1 MLYIVFGQIQHPVAS
16 VTKYGFM
23 GLLIYV
29 YIYIYIYIYI
39 MGRKVAHMEQRNVQ
53 CENLIERNNS
63 KQLGCRWEDNTE
75 VDFKE
80 NI

>member
-1 MLYIVFGQIQHPVAS
+1 
-16 VTKYGFM
+16 
-23 GLLIYV
+23 
-29 YIYIYIYIYI
+29 

-53 CENLIERNNS
+53 CKNLIERNNS

-80 NI
+80 NIWEGMDWSMWLRICKSDRFL

>member
-1 MLYIVFGQIQHPVAS
+1 
-16 VTKYGFM
+16 
-23 GLLIYV
+23 
-29 YIYIYIYIYI
+29 

-53 CENLIERNNS
+53 CKNLIERNNS